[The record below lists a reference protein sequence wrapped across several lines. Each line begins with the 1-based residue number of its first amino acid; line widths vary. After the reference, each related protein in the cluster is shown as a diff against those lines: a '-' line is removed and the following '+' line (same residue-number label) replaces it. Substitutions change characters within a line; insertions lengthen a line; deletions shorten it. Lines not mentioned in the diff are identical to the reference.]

1 MEQKNPQ
8 RTRNFFLQ
16 VEDIRKNTYPVSYD
30 ELMECLEVLNGYV
43 SEGVY
48 TKSTSN
54 MEIVEA
60 LLTGESLQVIAE
72 KTENTTKAVRS
83 TREYHSKLIFEYFGA
98 DIFDKMQEYAVRKD
112 IEGFHEYVLALT
124 DRGKNRKRFLSLV
137 PQSVVPSGSGKVKE
151 YKLSECREEFRV
163 LQMFSYASVREQLNH
178 VDQDK
183 LLYLV
188 RFLQQDGV
196 SKQRE
201 VMLQALTEPYEFD
214 NGTGK

>member
-1 MEQKNPQ
+1 MEQKTPQ

-16 VEDIRKNTYPVSYD
+16 VEDIRQNTYAVSYD
-30 ELMECLEVLNGYV
+30 ELMECLEVLNGCIQK
-43 SEGVY
+43 GVY

-54 MEIVEA
+54 KEIVEA
-60 LLTGESLQVIAE
+60 LLGGESLQVIAE
-72 KTENTTKAVRS
+72 KTDNTTKAVRS

-98 DIFDKMQEYAVRKD
+98 DIFDKIREYAAQKD
-112 IEGFHEYVLALT
+112 VEGFHDYVRALT

-137 PQSVVPSGSGKVKE
+137 PQSVVPSNSGKVKE

-163 LQMFSYASVREQLNH
+163 LQLFSHASVREQLKH

-196 SKQRE
+196 SQHRE
-201 VMLQALTEPYEFD
+201 VMLQALAEPYEFD

>member
-16 VEDIRKNTYPVSYD
+16 VADIQENTYVVSY
-30 ELMECLEVLNGYV
+30 EERVECLDVLKGCV
-43 SEGVY
+43 RDGVY

-54 MEIVEA
+54 KEIVES

-98 DIFDKMQEYAVRKD
+98 DIFDKIREYAAQKD
-112 IEGFHEYVLALT
+112 VEGFHEYVRVLT

-137 PQSVVPSGSGKVKE
+137 PQSVVPSSSGKVRE

-163 LQMFSYASVREQLNH
+163 LQMFSHASVREQLKH
-178 VDQDK
+178 VNQDK

-201 VMLQALTEPYEFD
+201 VMLQALTEPYELD

>member
-1 MEQKNPQ
+1 MEQKNQQ

-16 VEDIRKNTYPVSYD
+16 VEDIRENTYSVSYD
-30 ELMECLEVLNGYV
+30 ELIECLGVLNRYI

-54 MEIVEA
+54 KEIVEA

-72 KTENTTKAVRS
+72 KTNNTTKAVRS

-98 DIFDKMQEYAVRKD
+98 DIFDKIREYAAQKD
-112 IEGFHEYVLALT
+112 VEGFHEYVRALI
-124 DRGKNRKRFLSLV
+124 DRGKNRKRFLALV
-137 PQSVVPSGSGKVKE
+137 PQSVVPLGSGKVKE

-163 LQMFSYASVREQLNH
+163 LQMFSHASVHEQLKH

-201 VMLQALTEPYEFD
+201 VMLQALAEPYEFD

>member
-1 MEQKNPQ
+1 MEQKIPQ

-16 VEDIRKNTYPVSYD
+16 VADIQQNTYVVSYD

-54 MEIVEA
+54 KEIVEA
-60 LLTGESLQVIAE
+60 LLTGESLQAIAE
-72 KTENTTKAVRS
+72 KTDNTTKAVRS

-98 DIFDKMQEYAVRKD
+98 DIFDKMQEYAAQNDVESFR
-112 IEGFHEYVLALT
+112 EYVRALT

-137 PQSVVPSGSGKVKE
+137 PQSVVPSSSGKVKE

-163 LQMFSYASVREQLNH
+163 LQMFSHASVREQLKH

-201 VMLQALTEPYEFD
+201 VMLQALTEPYELD

>member
-16 VEDIRKNTYPVSYD
+16 VADIQQNTYVVSY
-30 ELMECLEVLNGYV
+30 EERVGCLDVLKGYIRD
-43 SEGVY
+43 GVY
-48 TKSTSN
+48 TKSAVN
-54 MEIVEA
+54 REIVEA

-98 DIFDKMQEYAVRKD
+98 DIFDKMQEYAAQKD
-112 IEGFHEYVLALT
+112 IEGFREYVRALT
-124 DRGKNRKRFLSLV
+124 DRGKNRKRFLALV
-137 PQSVVPSGSGKVKE
+137 PQSVIPSGSGKVKE
-151 YKLSECREEFRV
+151 CKLSECREEFRV
-163 LQMFSYASVREQLNH
+163 LQMFSHASVREQLKH

-201 VMLQALTEPYEFD
+201 VMLQALAEPYEFD